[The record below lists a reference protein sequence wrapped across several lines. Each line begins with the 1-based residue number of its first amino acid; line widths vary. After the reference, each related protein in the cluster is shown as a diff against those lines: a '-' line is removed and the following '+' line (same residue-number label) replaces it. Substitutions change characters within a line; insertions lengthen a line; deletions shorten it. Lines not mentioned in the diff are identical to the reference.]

1 MFVSAGGVYVLELGQ
16 ARGWF
21 VSDFIVL
28 GRCWGGVRVQPDVT
42 LAETRLLARD
52 MTLKSAMACIPVGG
66 AKIGIAADPSTVN
79 KKQLVNSLAEQL
91 RIHGYVGKYI
101 PGSDIGFSEGDL
113 NLLNRCIGYSM
124 RYSLHGGKTHL
135 SKTGLAV
142 AESLVASVKSVE
154 ELYALDGLKTVALQ
168 GFGNIGSAVAYLL
181 HKHGYQIIAVSN
193 KHHTLV
199 AKPYIDVS
207 YLLDL
212 LKYGD
217 WCLKMYADKMPG
229 STLMPPDEIF
239 RVDADIHVP
248 GARPLAI
255 RAVPRCRVVAPVAN
269 YPISIS
275 HARRLEKAGIVVVP
289 DIVSSA
295 GGAIGSALSLS
306 GKSFEENR
314 RLIGRI
320 THLNMVEVFS
330 TARKTGVSLVEQA
343 YAEAWRRFNILRRL
357 GPAGLVSYLE
367 RWVIALGMDILT
379 SLGRVLT
386 YRP

>member
-1 MFVSAGGVYVLELGQ
+1 
-16 ARGWF
+16 
-21 VSDFIVL
+21 
-28 GRCWGGVRVQPDVT
+28 
-42 LAETRLLARD
+42 
-52 MTLKSAMACIPVGG
+52 
-66 AKIGIAADPSTVN
+66 
-79 KKQLVNSLAEQL
+79 
-91 RIHGYVGKYI
+91 
-101 PGSDIGFSEGDL
+101 
-113 NLLNRCIGYSM
+113 
-124 RYSLHGGKTHL
+124 
-135 SKTGLAV
+135 
-142 AESLVASVKSVE
+142 
-154 ELYALDGLKTVALQ
+154 
-168 GFGNIGSAVAYLL
+168 
-181 HKHGYQIIAVSN
+181 
-193 KHHTLV
+193 
-199 AKPYIDVS
+199 
-207 YLLDL
+207 
-212 LKYGD
+212 
-217 WCLKMYADKMPG
+217 
-229 STLMPPDEIF
+229 MPPDEIF

-367 RWVIALGMDILT
+367 RWVIAVGMDILT